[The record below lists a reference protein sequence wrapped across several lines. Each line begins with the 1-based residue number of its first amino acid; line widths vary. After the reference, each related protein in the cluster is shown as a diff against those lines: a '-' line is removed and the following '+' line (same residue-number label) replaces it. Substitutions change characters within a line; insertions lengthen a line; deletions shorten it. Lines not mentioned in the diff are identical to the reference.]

1 MESILYIFLPCKKV
15 YPIGVTY
22 LADFIHRRKPEV
34 RQRILD
40 LSLFSESQRS
50 QAIRDAALEFKPDLV
65 CFSWRDI
72 QIFSPHEG
80 DASLEHAFNFYFA
93 GNPIKRVAASF
104 AGLKQL
110 YRYYSHIRANL
121 SYPWLVRKEFPKT
134 QIMIGGGAFTAFADQ
149 LIEKLPEGTIGIL
162 GEGED
167 AILKVVNGESLENE
181 RYIIREGKQT
191 RKGNQG
197 SPALLDA
204 LTVDLPYLTS
214 IFPQHAAYMDESIG
228 VQTKRGCPYDCAFC
242 LYPYIEGKRV
252 RYRPPEMVVKDISQ
266 HYHQWGARRFWFT
279 DAQFITGKEAYPQCT
294 EILERIVSE
303 KLEIEWSGYI
313 RTSLITPELAK
324 LMVRS
329 GVGDL
334 EVAIT
339 SGSQEV
345 LNNLHMGF
353 KLERLYDGCR
363 YLAEAGFKGKVILNY
378 SLNSP
383 KETEESLLQS
393 VESYKKVASILGEE
407 RVFPLMFFLGIQP
420 NTDLEHRLLEEGYL
434 SAGYNPLMLT
444 PTSIRKLLYNPA
456 PLNKLIAKACLA
468 AWERK
473 EGSRDPRAWTGS
485 LSQTASQAT
494 PSGPKPDTAHYADAN
509 LIRGIQN
516 NSGRDALLT
525 LEEILRSRRPGSADS
540 RHHGKDGC
548 ESNELAVI
556 HRPLHAPWFACIPRE
571 HGAIMPLLL
580 G

>member
-1 MESILYIFLPCKKV
+1 MNSILYVFLPCKKV

-22 LADFIHRRKPEV
+22 LADFIHRRRPDV

-40 LSLFSESQRS
+40 LSLYPQAQRAS
-50 QAIRDAALEFKPDLV
+50 ILRETASSFAPELV

-93 GNPIKRVAASF
+93 SNPLKRVVASF
-104 AGLKQL
+104 QGLRHL
-110 YRYYSHIRANL
+110 YHYYHDIRANL
-121 SYPWLVRKEFPKT
+121 SYPWVIRKEFPKA

-167 AILKVVNGESLENE
+167 AILKVLEGHPLSDE
-181 RYIIREGKQT
+181 RYIVRDGG
-191 RKGNQG
+191 RLLKGEQRA
-197 SPALLDA
+197 PALLDA

-214 IFPQHAAYMDESIG
+214 TFPQYREYIGESIG
-228 VQTKRGCPYDCAFC
+228 VQSKRGCPYDCAFC

-252 RYRPPEMVVKDISQ
+252 RYRPPEMVVRDISQ
-266 HYHQWGARRFWFT
+266 HYHQWGARHFWFT

-294 EILERIVSE
+294 EILERIIRE
-303 KLEIEWSGYI
+303 GLEIEWSGYI
-313 RTSLITPELAK
+313 RTSLITADLAK

-353 KLERLYDGCR
+353 KLDRLYDGCR
-363 YLAEAGFKGKVILNY
+363 YLAEAGFRGKVILNY

-383 KETEESLLQS
+383 KESEETLLQS
-393 VESYKKVASILGEE
+393 VESYKIVASILGEE

-444 PTSIRKLLYNPA
+444 PGSIKKLLYNPA
-456 PLNKLIAKACLA
+456 PLNKVIAKACLA
-468 AWERK
+468 AWHK
-473 EGSRDPRAWTGS
+473 KHGSQDPRPWSGS
-485 LSQTASQAT
+485 LRPE
-494 PSGPKPDTAHYADAN
+494 PSSSAYADGS
-509 LIRGIQN
+509 LIRGIEG
-516 NSGRDALLT
+516 NSGREALLN
-525 LEEILRSRRPGSADS
+525 LEDMLRSRKGAGSS
-540 RHHGKDGC
+540 MG
-548 ESNELAVI
+548 SVS
-556 HRPLHAPWFACIPRE
+556 PAPKSPIVTSAS
-571 HGAIMPLLL
+571 
-580 G
+580 

>member
-1 MESILYIFLPCKKV
+1 MNSILYIFLPCKKV

-22 LADFIHRRKPEV
+22 LADFIHRRKPDV

-40 LSLFSESQRS
+40 LSLFPDDQRRS
-50 QAIRDAALEFKPDLV
+50 AVRDAATEFKPDLV

-80 DASLEHAFNFYFA
+80 DSSLEHAFNFYFA
-93 GNPIKRVAASF
+93 SNPIKRVAASF
-104 AGLKQL
+104 AGIKQL
-110 YRYYSHIRANL
+110 YRYYSHIRAAL
-121 SYPWLVRKEFPKT
+121 SYPWLIAKEFPKA

-149 LIEKLPEGTIGIL
+149 LIQKLPEGTIGIL

-167 AILKVVNGESLENE
+167 AILKVIEGQSLEKE
-181 RYIIREGKQT
+181 RYIIREGKT
-191 RKGNQG
+191 IRKGEQG

-214 IFPQHAAYMDESIG
+214 IFPQHQEYLGESIG
-228 VQTKRGCPYDCAFC
+228 VQSKRGCPYDCAFC

-252 RYRPPEMVVKDISQ
+252 RYRPPSMVVKDISQ

-279 DAQFITGKEAYPQCT
+279 DAQFITGKEAYPQCI
-294 EILERIVSE
+294 EILERILAE

-339 SGSQEV
+339 SGSQAV
-345 LNNLHMGF
+345 LNDLHMGF

-393 VESYKKVASILGEE
+393 VESYKVVASILGEE

-420 NTDLEHRLLEEGYL
+420 NTDLEQRLLEEGYL
-434 SAGYNPLMLT
+434 TAGYNPLMLT

-456 PLNKLIAKACLA
+456 PLNSFIAKACLR

-473 EGSRDPRAWTGS
+473 EGSRDPRKWTGS
-485 LSQTASQAT
+485 LSQS
-494 PSGPKPDTAHYADAN
+494 PKESGPYADAN
-509 LIRGIQN
+509 LIRGIEG
-516 NSGRDALLT
+516 NSGRDALLS
-525 LEEILRSRRPGSADS
+525 LEEILRSRQSLRPA
-540 RHHGKDGC
+540 K
-548 ESNELAVI
+548 ESSEKSVAT
-556 HRPLHAPWFACIPRE
+556 PAS
-571 HGAIMPLLL
+571 
-580 G
+580 

>member
-1 MESILYIFLPCKKV
+1 MNSILYIFLPCKKV

-22 LADFIHRRKPEV
+22 IADFIHRRKPDV

-40 LSLFSESQRS
+40 LSLFPVVQRK
-50 QAIRDAALEFKPDLV
+50 QAILDAATECMPNLV

-80 DASLEHAFNFYFA
+80 DSSLEHAFNFYFA
-93 GNPIKRVAASF
+93 SNPFKRITASF
-104 AGLKQL
+104 AGVKQL
-110 YRYYSHIRANL
+110 YRYYNHINTIL
-121 SYPWLVRKEFPKT
+121 SYPALVRKEFPRV
-134 QIMIGGGAFTAFADQ
+134 QMMIGGGAFTAFADQ

-167 AILKVVNGESLENE
+167 AILKIIESRSIEDE
-181 RYIIREGKQT
+181 RYIIKEGNQI
-191 RKGNQG
+191 RKGRQA
-197 SPALLDA
+197 SPALLESSP
-204 LTVDLPYLTS
+204 VDLPYLTS
-214 IFPQHAAYMDESIG
+214 IFPQYKEYADESIG
-228 VQTKRGCPYDCAFC
+228 VQSKRGCPYDCSFC

-252 RYRPPEMVVKDISQ
+252 RYRPPETVVKDIAQ
-266 HYHQWGARRFWFT
+266 HYHQWGTRRFWFT

-294 EILERIVSE
+294 EILERIVAE
-303 KLEIEWSGYI
+303 KLDIEWSGYI
-313 RTSLITPELAK
+313 RTSLITSEFAK

-393 VESYKKVASILGEE
+393 VESYKMVASILGEE

-420 NTDLEHRLLEEGYL
+420 NTDLEQRLLEEGYL

-456 PLNKLIAKACLA
+456 PLNKIIAKACLR

-473 EGSRDPRAWTGS
+473 QGSSDPRRWTGS
-485 LSQTASQAT
+485 LSQSTT
-494 PSGPKPDTAHYADAN
+494 PSSTYADQN
-509 LIRGIQN
+509 LSRGMEG
-516 NSGRDALLT
+516 NSGRDALLS
-525 LEEILRSRRPGSADS
+525 LEEILASRRRASSPSQATEPRTSSA
-540 RHHGKDGC
+540 G
-548 ESNELAVI
+548 
-556 HRPLHAPWFACIPRE
+556 
-571 HGAIMPLLL
+571 
-580 G
+580 

>member
-1 MESILYIFLPCKKV
+1 MKSILYVFLPCKQV
-15 YPIGVTY
+15 YPIGITY
-22 LADFIHRRKPEV
+22 LADFVHRRRPDV
-34 RQRILD
+34 RQQILD
-40 LSLFSESQRS
+40 LSLYPQAQRP
-50 QAIRDAALEFKPDLV
+50 AILRDAVSAFSPELV
-65 CFSWRDI
+65 AFSWRDI

-93 GNPIKRVAASF
+93 SNPLKRVAASF
-104 AGLKQL
+104 QGLKQL
-110 YRYYSHIRANL
+110 YRYYSDIRANL
-121 SYPWLVRKEFPKT
+121 SYPWLIHKEFPKT
-134 QIMIGGGAFTAFADQ
+134 KIMIGGGAFTAFADQ
-149 LIEKLPEGTIGIL
+149 LMEKLPEGVLGIL

-167 AILKVVNGESLENE
+167 ALIKVIDGQPLDGE
-181 RYIIREGKQT
+181 RYILREGK
-191 RKGNQG
+191 RIIKGEQR
-197 SPALLDA
+197 STVLLDTQ
-204 LTVDLPYLTS
+204 TVDLPYLTS
-214 IFPQHAAYMDESIG
+214 IFPQYRAYLDESIG
-228 VQTKRGCPYDCAFC
+228 VQSKRGCPYDCAFC

-252 RYRPPEMVVKDISQ
+252 RYRPAAMVVQDIAQ

-294 EILERIVSE
+294 EILERILAE
-303 KLEIEWSGYI
+303 KLELQWSGYI
-313 RTSLITPELAK
+313 RTSLITSELAK

-383 KETEESLLQS
+383 KETEETLLQS
-393 VESYKKVASILGEE
+393 VEAYKRVASILGED

-456 PLNKLIAKACLA
+456 PLNKIIAKACLA
-468 AWERK
+468 AWEK
-473 EGSRDPRAWTGS
+473 KHGSRDPRPWTGS
-485 LSQTASQAT
+485 LSQTQAPDSTGSQKT
-494 PSGPKPDTAHYADAN
+494 YADGS
-509 LIRGIQN
+509 LIRGVEG
-516 NSGRDALLT
+516 NSGREALLT
-525 LEEILRSRRPGSADS
+525 LEEILHTRKPSGPSSARETRPAATSA
-540 RHHGKDGC
+540 
-548 ESNELAVI
+548 
-556 HRPLHAPWFACIPRE
+556 P
-571 HGAIMPLLL
+571 
-580 G
+580 

>member
-1 MESILYIFLPCKKV
+1 MNSILYIFLPCKKV

-40 LSLFSESQRS
+40 LSLFPESQRT
-50 QAIRDAALEFKPDLV
+50 QAIRDVALDFKPDLV

-93 GNPIKRVAASF
+93 SNPIKRVAASF

-121 SYPWLVRKEFPKT
+121 SYPWLIRKEFPKS

-197 SPALLDA
+197 APALLEA

-214 IFPQHAAYMDESIG
+214 IFPQHASYMDESIG

-294 EILERIVSE
+294 EILERILSE

-383 KETEESLLQS
+383 KETEDSLLQS
-393 VESYKKVASILGEE
+393 VESYKKVAAILGEE

-456 PLNKLIAKACLA
+456 PLNKLIAKACLT
-468 AWERK
+468 AWQQK
-473 EGSRDPRAWTGS
+473 EGSRDPRAWSGS
-485 LSQTASQAT
+485 LSQTTS
-494 PSGPKPDTAHYADAN
+494 SESKPAQPHYADAN

-516 NSGRDALLT
+516 NSGREALLT
-525 LEEILRSRRPGSADS
+525 LEEILRARRPAQPTTASAE
-540 RHHGKDGC
+540 KT
-548 ESNELAVI
+548 AVS
-556 HRPLHAPWFACIPRE
+556 P
-571 HGAIMPLLL
+571 MS
-580 G
+580 

>member
-1 MESILYIFLPCKKV
+1 MNSILYIFLPCKKV

-22 LADFIHRRKPEV
+22 IADFIHRRKPDV

-40 LSLFSESQRS
+40 LSLFPLAQRK
-50 QAIRDAALEFKPDLV
+50 QAILDAATEFRPNLV

-80 DASLEHAFNFYFA
+80 DSSLEHAFNFYFA
-93 GNPIKRVAASF
+93 SNPLKRITASF
-104 AGLKQL
+104 AGVKQL
-110 YRYYSHIRANL
+110 YRYYNHINTIL
-121 SYPWLVRKEFPKT
+121 SYPQLVRKEFPRA
-134 QIMIGGGAFTAFADQ
+134 QMMIGGGAFTAFADQ

-167 AILKVVNGESLENE
+167 AILKVIEGRSIEDE
-181 RYIIREGKQT
+181 RYILKEGNQI
-191 RKGNQG
+191 RKGRQA
-197 SPALLDA
+197 SPALLESWP
-204 LTVDLPYLTS
+204 VDLPYLTS
-214 IFPQHAAYMDESIG
+214 IFPQYQEYADESIG
-228 VQTKRGCPYDCAFC
+228 VQSKRGCPYDCSFC

-252 RYRPPEMVVKDISQ
+252 RYRPPETVVKDIAQ
-266 HYHQWGARRFWFT
+266 HYHQWGTRRFWFT

-294 EILERIVSE
+294 EILERIVAE
-303 KLEIEWSGYI
+303 KLDIEWSGYI
-313 RTSLITPELAK
+313 RTSLITSELAK

-383 KETEESLLQS
+383 KETEASLLQS

-420 NTDLEHRLLEEGYL
+420 NTDLEQRLLEEGYL

-456 PLNKLIAKACLA
+456 PLNKIIAKACLR

-473 EGSRDPRAWTGS
+473 QGSSDPRRWTGS
-485 LSQTASQAT
+485 LSQSTN
-494 PSGPKPDTAHYADAN
+494 PSSTYADQN
-509 LIRGIQN
+509 LSRGIEG
-516 NSGRDALLT
+516 NSGRDALLS
-525 LEEILRSRRPGSADS
+525 LEEILASRRPASSPSQATEPRTSSA
-540 RHHGKDGC
+540 G
-548 ESNELAVI
+548 
-556 HRPLHAPWFACIPRE
+556 
-571 HGAIMPLLL
+571 
-580 G
+580 

>member
-1 MESILYIFLPCKKV
+1 MNSVLYIFLPCKKV

-22 LADFIHRRKPEV
+22 LADFIHRRKPDV

-40 LSLFSESQRS
+40 LSLFPDSQRLN
-50 QAIRDAALEFKPDLV
+50 AVRDAATEFKPDLV

-80 DASLEHAFNFYFA
+80 DSSLEHAFNFYFA
-93 GNPIKRVAASF
+93 SNPIKRVAASF
-104 AGLKQL
+104 AGVKQL
-110 YRYYSHIRANL
+110 YRYYSHIRAAL
-121 SYPWLVRKEFPKT
+121 SYPWLIAKEFPKA

-149 LIEKLPEGTIGIL
+149 LIQKLPEGVIGIL

-167 AILKVVNGESLENE
+167 AILKVIEGQSLENE
-181 RYIIREGKQT
+181 RYILREGKT
-191 RKGNQG
+191 VRKGQQG

-204 LTVDLPYLTS
+204 LTVDLPYLTT
-214 IFPQHAAYMDESIG
+214 IFPQHREYLDESIG
-228 VQTKRGCPYDCAFC
+228 VQSKRGCPYDCAFC

-252 RYRPPEMVVKDISQ
+252 RYRPPSMVVKDISQ

-294 EILERIVSE
+294 EILERILAE

-339 SGSQEV
+339 SGSQMV
-345 LNNLHMGF
+345 LNDLHMGF

-420 NTDLEHRLLEEGYL
+420 NTDLEERLLEEGYL

-456 PLNKLIAKACLA
+456 PLNSFIAKACLR

-473 EGSRDPRAWTGS
+473 EGSRDPRKWTGS
-485 LSQTASQAT
+485 LSQA
-494 PSGPKPDTAHYADAN
+494 PKESGAYADTN
-509 LIRGIQN
+509 LIRGIEG
-516 NSGRDALLT
+516 NSGRDALLS
-525 LEEILRSRRPGSADS
+525 LEEILRSRKSIVNRQSS
-540 RHHGKDGC
+540 
-548 ESNELAVI
+548 V
-556 HRPLHAPWFACIPRE
+556 
-571 HGAIMPLLL
+571 GAEPSKI
-580 G
+580 

>member
-1 MESILYIFLPCKKV
+1 MNSILYIFLPCKKV

-40 LSLFSESQRS
+40 LSLFSESQRT
-50 QAIRDAALEFKPDLV
+50 QAIRDAALDFKPDLV

-93 GNPIKRVAASF
+93 SNPIKRVAASF

-121 SYPWLVRKEFPKT
+121 SYPWLIRKEFPKS

-197 SPALLDA
+197 APALLDA

-214 IFPQHAAYMDESIG
+214 IFPQHASYMDESIG

-294 EILERIVSE
+294 EILERILSE

-456 PLNKLIAKACLA
+456 PLNKIIAKACLT
-468 AWERK
+468 AWEHK

-485 LSQTASQAT
+485 LSQTS
-494 PSGPKPDTAHYADAN
+494 PSEGKPDQAHYADAN

-516 NSGRDALLT
+516 NSGREALLT
-525 LEEILRSRRPGSADS
+525 LEEILRSRRPAQPTAAPTE
-540 RHHGKDGC
+540 KT
-548 ESNELAVI
+548 AVS
-556 HRPLHAPWFACIPRE
+556 P
-571 HGAIMPLLL
+571 MT
-580 G
+580 

>member
-1 MESILYIFLPCKKV
+1 MNSILYIFLPCKKV

-40 LSLFSESQRS
+40 LSLFPEAQRS
-50 QAIRDAALEFKPDLV
+50 AAVRDAATEFKPDLV

-80 DASLEHAFNFYFA
+80 DSSLEHAFNFYFA
-93 GNPIKRVAASF
+93 SNPLKRITASF
-104 AGLKQL
+104 AGLQQL
-110 YRYYSHIRANL
+110 YRYYSHIRAAL
-121 SYPWLVRKEFPKT
+121 SYPWLIAKEFPRA

-149 LIEKLPEGTIGIL
+149 LIQKLPEGTIGIL

-167 AILKVVNGESLENE
+167 AILKVVEGQSLENE
-181 RYIIREGKQT
+181 RYILREGKT
-191 RKGNQG
+191 VRKGQQG
-197 SPALLDA
+197 APALLDT

-214 IFPQHAAYMDESIG
+214 IFPQYKEYLGESIG
-228 VQTKRGCPYDCAFC
+228 VQSKRGCPYDCAFC

-252 RYRPPEMVVKDISQ
+252 RYRPPSMVVQDISQ

-294 EILERIVSE
+294 EILERILAE

-345 LNNLHMGF
+345 LNDLHMGF

-393 VESYKKVASILGEE
+393 VESYKKVAAILGEE

-420 NTDLEHRLLEEGYL
+420 NTDLEQRLLEEGYL

-456 PLNKLIAKACLA
+456 PLNSFIAKACLR

-473 EGSRDPRAWTGS
+473 DGSKDPRKWTGS
-485 LSQTASQAT
+485 LSQTQKE
-494 PSGPKPDTAHYADAN
+494 SGPYADKS
-509 LIRGIQN
+509 LIRGIEG
-516 NSGRDALLT
+516 NSGRDALLS
-525 LEEILRSRRPGSADS
+525 LEEILRSRQSLRSAKGSGNKSVVTPGS
-540 RHHGKDGC
+540 
-548 ESNELAVI
+548 
-556 HRPLHAPWFACIPRE
+556 
-571 HGAIMPLLL
+571 
-580 G
+580 

>member
-1 MESILYIFLPCKKV
+1 MDSILYIFLPCKKV

-22 LADFIHRRKPEV
+22 LADFIHRRKPDV

-40 LSLFSESQRS
+40 LSLFPDAQRIS
-50 QAIRDAALEFKPDLV
+50 AVRDAATEFKPDLV

-80 DASLEHAFNFYFA
+80 DSSLEHAFNFYFA
-93 GNPIKRVAASF
+93 SNPLKRVAASF
-104 AGLKQL
+104 AGVKQL
-110 YRYYSHIRANL
+110 YRYYSHIRAAL
-121 SYPWLVRKEFPKT
+121 SYPWLIAKEFPKA

-149 LIEKLPEGTIGIL
+149 LIQKLPEGTIGIL

-167 AILKVVNGESLENE
+167 AILKVIEGQSLEKE
-181 RYIIREGKQT
+181 RYILREGKT
-191 RKGNQG
+191 VRKGQQG

-214 IFPQHAAYMDESIG
+214 IFPQHREYLGESIG
-228 VQTKRGCPYDCAFC
+228 VQSKRGCPYDCAFC

-252 RYRPPEMVVKDISQ
+252 RYRPPSMVVKDISQ

-279 DAQFITGKEAYPQCT
+279 DAQFMTGKEAYPQCT
-294 EILERIVSE
+294 EILERILAE

-339 SGSQEV
+339 SGSQVV
-345 LNNLHMGF
+345 LNDLHMGF

-393 VESYKKVASILGEE
+393 VESYKVVASILGEE

-420 NTDLEHRLLEEGYL
+420 NTDLEERLLEEGYL

-456 PLNKLIAKACLA
+456 PLNSFIAKACLM

-473 EGSRDPRAWTGS
+473 DGSRDPRKWTGS
-485 LSQTASQAT
+485 LSQS
-494 PSGPKPDTAHYADAN
+494 PKESGPYADAN
-509 LIRGIQN
+509 LIRGIEG
-516 NSGRDALLT
+516 NSGRDALLS
-525 LEEILRSRRPGSADS
+525 LEEILLSRKSIVDRQSS
-540 RHHGKDGC
+540 
-548 ESNELAVI
+548 V
-556 HRPLHAPWFACIPRE
+556 
-571 HGAIMPLLL
+571 GAEPSKI
-580 G
+580 

>member
-1 MESILYIFLPCKKV
+1 MNSILYIFLPCKKV

-34 RQRILD
+34 GQRILD
-40 LSLFSESQRS
+40 LSLFPENQRIS
-50 QAIRDAALEFKPDLV
+50 AVRDAATEFKPDLV

-80 DASLEHAFNFYFA
+80 DSSLEHAFNFYFA
-93 GNPIKRVAASF
+93 SNPLKRITASF
-104 AGLKQL
+104 AGLQQL
-110 YRYYSHIRANL
+110 YRYYSHIRAAL
-121 SYPWLVRKEFPKT
+121 SYPWLIAKEFPRA

-149 LIEKLPEGTIGIL
+149 LIQKLPEGTIGIL

-167 AILKVVNGESLENE
+167 AILKVIEGQSLEQE
-181 RYIIREGKQT
+181 RYIIREGKT
-191 RKGNQG
+191 VRKGQQG
-197 SPALLDA
+197 APALLDT

-214 IFPQHAAYMDESIG
+214 IFPQYKEYLGESIG
-228 VQTKRGCPYDCAFC
+228 VQSKRGCPYDCAFC

-252 RYRPPEMVVKDISQ
+252 RYRPPAMVVQDISQ

-294 EILERIVSE
+294 EILERILAE

-345 LNNLHMGF
+345 LNDLHMGF
-353 KLERLYDGCR
+353 KLEKLYDGCR

-393 VESYKKVASILGEE
+393 VESYKKVAAILGEE

-420 NTDLEHRLLEEGYL
+420 NTDLEQRLLEEGYL

-456 PLNKLIAKACLA
+456 PLNSFIAKACLR

-473 EGSRDPRAWTGS
+473 DGSKDPRKWTGS
-485 LSQTASQAT
+485 LSQTPT
-494 PSGPKPDTAHYADAN
+494 ESGPYADKS
-509 LIRGIQN
+509 LIRGIEG
-516 NSGRDALLT
+516 NSGRDALLS
-525 LEEILRSRRPGSADS
+525 LEEILRARQSLRSAKDS
-540 RHHGKDGC
+540 GDK
-548 ESNELAVI
+548 SAV
-556 HRPLHAPWFACIPRE
+556 PR
-571 HGAIMPLLL
+571 GV
-580 G
+580 

>member
-40 LSLFSESQRS
+40 LSLFPENQRS
-50 QAIRDAALEFKPDLV
+50 AAVRDAATEFKPDLV

-80 DASLEHAFNFYFA
+80 DSSLEHAFNFYFA
-93 GNPIKRVAASF
+93 SNPLKRITASF
-104 AGLKQL
+104 AGLQQL
-110 YRYYSHIRANL
+110 YRYYSHIRAAL
-121 SYPWLVRKEFPKT
+121 SYPWLIAKEFPRA

-149 LIEKLPEGTIGIL
+149 LIQKLPEGTIGIL

-167 AILKVVNGESLENE
+167 AILKVVEGQSLEHE
-181 RYIIREGKQT
+181 RYILREGKT
-191 RKGNQG
+191 VRKGQQG
-197 SPALLDA
+197 APALLDT

-214 IFPQHAAYMDESIG
+214 IFPQYTEYLGESIG
-228 VQTKRGCPYDCAFC
+228 VQSKRGCPYDCAFC

-252 RYRPPEMVVKDISQ
+252 RYRPPSLVVQDISQ

-294 EILERIVSE
+294 EILERILAE

-345 LNNLHMGF
+345 LNDLHMGF
-353 KLERLYDGCR
+353 KLEKLYDGCR

-393 VESYKKVASILGEE
+393 VESYKKVAAILGEE

-420 NTDLEHRLLEEGYL
+420 NTDLEQRLLEEGYL

-456 PLNKLIAKACLA
+456 PLNSFIAKACLR

-473 EGSRDPRAWTGS
+473 EGSRDPRKWTGS
-485 LSQTASQAT
+485 LSQT
-494 PSGPKPDTAHYADAN
+494 PKESGPYADKS
-509 LIRGIQN
+509 LIRGIEG
-516 NSGRDALLT
+516 NSGRDALLS
-525 LEEILRSRRPGSADS
+525 LEEILRSRQSLRSAKDS
-540 RHHGKDGC
+540 GDK
-548 ESNELAVI
+548 SAVT
-556 HRPLHAPWFACIPRE
+556 R
-571 HGAIMPLLL
+571 GV
-580 G
+580 

>member
-1 MESILYIFLPCKKV
+1 MNSILYVFLPCKKV
-15 YPIGVTY
+15 YPIGITY

-40 LSLFSESQRS
+40 LSLFPLAQRT
-50 QAIRDAALEFKPDLV
+50 QALRDATAEFKPDLV

-80 DASLEHAFNFYFA
+80 DSSLEHAFNFYFA
-93 GNPIKRVAASF
+93 SNPLKKVVASF
-104 AGLKQL
+104 EGIKQL
-110 YRYYSHIRANL
+110 YRYYNHIYTIL
-121 SYPWLVRKEFPKT
+121 SYPWLIRKEFPKA

-167 AILKVVNGESLENE
+167 AILKVVEGRSIEDE
-181 RYIIREGKQT
+181 RYIVKEGRRI
-191 RKGNQG
+191 RKGTQG

-214 IFPQHAAYMDESIG
+214 IFPQYGEYIYDESIG
-228 VQTKRGCPYDCAFC
+228 VQSKRGCPYDCAFC

-252 RYRPPEMVVKDISQ
+252 RYRPPAMVVQDISQ

-279 DAQFITGKEAYPQCT
+279 DAQFITGREAYPQCT
-294 EILERIVSE
+294 EILERIVAE
-303 KLEIEWSGYI
+303 KLEIEWSGYV

-334 EVAIT
+334 EVAVT

-383 KETEESLLQS
+383 KETEETLLQS
-393 VESYKKVASILGEE
+393 VESYKVVSSIIGEE

-420 NTDLEHRLLEEGYL
+420 NTDLEQRLLEEGYL

-444 PTSIRKLLYNPA
+444 PSSIKKLLYNPA
-456 PLNKLIAKACLA
+456 PLNKIIAKACLQ

-473 EGSRDPRAWTGS
+473 EGSRDPRKWTGS
-485 LSQTASQAT
+485 LSQSDADSSA
-494 PSGPKPDTAHYADAN
+494 YADKS
-509 LIRGIQN
+509 LSKGIEG
-516 NSGRDALLT
+516 NSGRDTLLS
-525 LEEILRSRRPGSADS
+525 LEEIIRSRRASASPRQTSEPGASS
-540 RHHGKDGC
+540 TR
-548 ESNELAVI
+548 
-556 HRPLHAPWFACIPRE
+556 
-571 HGAIMPLLL
+571 
-580 G
+580 

>member
-22 LADFIHRRKPEV
+22 LADFIHRRKPDV

-40 LSLFSESQRS
+40 LTLYPDGQRIS
-50 QAIRDAALEFKPDLV
+50 AVRDATTEFKPDLV

-80 DASLEHAFNFYFA
+80 DSSLEHAFNFYFA
-93 GNPIKRVAASF
+93 SNPLKRIAASF
-104 AGLKQL
+104 AGVKQL
-110 YRYYSHIRANL
+110 YRYYSHIRAAL
-121 SYPWLVRKEFPKT
+121 SYPWLIAKEFPKA

-149 LIEKLPEGTIGIL
+149 LIQKLPEGVIGIL

-167 AILKVVNGESLENE
+167 AILKVIEGQSLEQE
-181 RYIIREGKQT
+181 RYILREGKT
-191 RKGNQG
+191 VRKGQQG

-214 IFPQHAAYMDESIG
+214 IFPQHREYQGESIG
-228 VQTKRGCPYDCAFC
+228 VQSKRGCPYDCAFC

-252 RYRPPEMVVKDISQ
+252 RYRPPSMVVKDISQ
-266 HYHQWGARRFWFT
+266 HYHQWGTRRFWFT

-294 EILERIVSE
+294 EILERILAE

-339 SGSQEV
+339 SGSQMV
-345 LNNLHMGF
+345 LNDLHMGF

-363 YLAEAGFKGKVILNY
+363 YLAEAGFRGKVILNY

-420 NTDLEHRLLEEGYL
+420 NTDLEERLLEEGYL

-456 PLNKLIAKACLA
+456 PLNSFIAKACLR

-473 EGSRDPRAWTGS
+473 EGSRDPRKWTGS
-485 LSQTASQAT
+485 LSQDPQE
-494 PSGPKPDTAHYADAN
+494 SGPYADKS
-509 LIRGIQN
+509 LIRGIEG
-516 NSGRDALLT
+516 NSGRDTLLS
-525 LEEILRSRRPGSADS
+525 LEEILRSRQSIRSA
-540 RHHGKDGC
+540 K
-548 ESNELAVI
+548 EL
-556 HRPLHAPWFACIPRE
+556 RE
-571 HGAIMPLLL
+571 KSVTTPTT
-580 G
+580 

>member
-1 MESILYIFLPCKKV
+1 MNAILYIFLPCKKV

-40 LSLFSESQRS
+40 LSLFPESQRS
-50 QAIRDAALEFKPDLV
+50 QAVRDAAQEFKPDLV

-80 DASLEHAFNFYFA
+80 DSSLEHAFNFYFA
-93 GNPIKRVAASF
+93 SNPIKRVMASVE
-104 AGLKQL
+104 GLKQL

-121 SYPWLVRKEFPKT
+121 SYPWLIRKEFPKA

-167 AILKVVNGESLENE
+167 AILKVVSGDSLTGE
-181 RYIIREGKQT
+181 RYIIREGKKIL
-191 RKGNQG
+191 KGEQG
-197 SPALLDA
+197 APALLDA

-214 IFPQHAAYMDESIG
+214 IFPQYGAYMDESIG

-252 RYRPPEMVVKDISQ
+252 RYRPPAMVVKDIAQ

-294 EILERIVSE
+294 EILERILSE

-313 RTSLITPELAK
+313 RTSLITPDLAK

-456 PLNKLIAKACLA
+456 PLNKLIAKACLT
-468 AWERK
+468 AWQRK

-485 LSQTASQAT
+485 LSQTATAQEPA
-494 PSGPKPDTAHYADAN
+494 PAHYADGN
-509 LIRGIQN
+509 LIRGVHN

-525 LEEILRSRRPGSADS
+525 LEEILRARRPAQPTTSVAE
-540 RHHGKDGC
+540 KT
-548 ESNELAVI
+548 AVS
-556 HRPLHAPWFACIPRE
+556 PTS
-571 HGAIMPLLL
+571 
-580 G
+580 

>member
-1 MESILYIFLPCKKV
+1 MNSILYIFLPCKKV

-40 LSLFSESQRS
+40 LSLFPENQRS
-50 QAIRDAALEFKPDLV
+50 AAVRDAATEFNPDLV

-80 DASLEHAFNFYFA
+80 DSSLEHAFNFYFA
-93 GNPIKRVAASF
+93 SNPLKRITASF
-104 AGLKQL
+104 AGLQQL
-110 YRYYSHIRANL
+110 YRYYSHIRAAL
-121 SYPWLVRKEFPKT
+121 SYPWLIAKEFPRA

-149 LIEKLPEGTIGIL
+149 LIQKLPEGTIGIL

-167 AILKVVNGESLENE
+167 AILKVIEGQSLEQE
-181 RYIIREGKQT
+181 RYIIREGKT
-191 RKGNQG
+191 VRKGRQG
-197 SPALLDA
+197 TPALLDA

-214 IFPQHAAYMDESIG
+214 IFPQYKEYLGESIG
-228 VQTKRGCPYDCAFC
+228 VQSKRGCPYDCAFC

-252 RYRPPEMVVKDISQ
+252 RYRPPSMVVQDISQ

-294 EILERIVSE
+294 EILERILAE

-345 LNNLHMGF
+345 LNDLHMGF

-393 VESYKKVASILGEE
+393 VESYKKVAAILGEE

-420 NTDLEHRLLEEGYL
+420 NTDLEERLLEEGYL

-456 PLNKLIAKACLA
+456 PLNSFIAKACLR

-473 EGSRDPRAWTGS
+473 EGSRDPRKWTGS
-485 LSQTASQAT
+485 LSQT
-494 PSGPKPDTAHYADAN
+494 PKESGPYADAS
-509 LIRGIQN
+509 LSKGIEG
-516 NSGRDALLT
+516 NSGRDALLS
-525 LEEILRSRRPGSADS
+525 LEEILRSRQSLRSTKDSTGKSVATPGT
-540 RHHGKDGC
+540 
-548 ESNELAVI
+548 
-556 HRPLHAPWFACIPRE
+556 
-571 HGAIMPLLL
+571 
-580 G
+580 

>member
-22 LADFIHRRKPEV
+22 LADFIHRRKPDV

-40 LSLFSESQRS
+40 LSLFPDGQRIR
-50 QAIRDAALEFKPDLV
+50 AVRDAATEFKPDLV

-80 DASLEHAFNFYFA
+80 DSSLEHAFNFYFA
-93 GNPIKRVAASF
+93 SNPIKRVAASF
-104 AGLKQL
+104 AGVKQL
-110 YRYYSHIRANL
+110 YRYYSHIRAAL
-121 SYPWLVRKEFPKT
+121 SYPWLIAKEFPKA

-149 LIEKLPEGTIGIL
+149 LIQKLPEGVIGIL

-167 AILKVVNGESLENE
+167 AILKVIEGQSLENE
-181 RYIIREGKQT
+181 RYILREGKT
-191 RKGNQG
+191 VRKGQQG

-204 LTVDLPYLTS
+204 LTVDLPYLTT
-214 IFPQHAAYMDESIG
+214 IFPQHREYLGESIG
-228 VQTKRGCPYDCAFC
+228 VQSKRGCPYDCAFC

-252 RYRPPEMVVKDISQ
+252 RYRPPAMVVKDISQ

-294 EILERIVSE
+294 EILERILAE

-339 SGSQEV
+339 SGSQMV
-345 LNNLHMGF
+345 LNDLHMGF

-420 NTDLEHRLLEEGYL
+420 NTDLEERLLEEGYL

-456 PLNKLIAKACLA
+456 PLNSFIAKACLM

-473 EGSRDPRAWTGS
+473 DGSRDPRKWTGS
-485 LSQTASQAT
+485 LSQA
-494 PSGPKPDTAHYADAN
+494 PKESGAYADAN
-509 LIRGIQN
+509 LIRGIEG
-516 NSGRDALLT
+516 NSGRDALLS
-525 LEEILRSRRPGSADS
+525 LEEILRSRQSIRSA
-540 RHHGKDGC
+540 R
-548 ESNELAVI
+548 ESSEKSVVTPAS
-556 HRPLHAPWFACIPRE
+556 
-571 HGAIMPLLL
+571 
-580 G
+580 

>member
-1 MESILYIFLPCKKV
+1 MNSILYIFLPCKKV
-15 YPIGVTY
+15 YPIGITY
-22 LADFIHRRKPEV
+22 LADFIHRRKPDV

-40 LSLFSESQRS
+40 LSLFPVSQRS
-50 QAIRDAALEFKPDLV
+50 QAIRDAATEFKPDLV

-80 DASLEHAFNFYFA
+80 DSSLEHAFNFYFA
-93 GNPIKRVAASF
+93 SNPLKRIMASVQ
-104 AGLKQL
+104 GVKQL
-110 YRYYSHIRANL
+110 YRYYSHIYTIL
-121 SYPWLVRKEFPKT
+121 SYPWLIRKEFPRSH
-134 QIMIGGGAFTAFADQ
+134 IMIGGGAFTAFADQ
-149 LIEKLPEGTIGIL
+149 LIEKLPEGTIGLL

-167 AILKVVNGESLENE
+167 AILKVIEGRSIEDE
-181 RYIIREGKQT
+181 RYIIREGKQV
-191 RKGNQG
+191 RKGRQG

-214 IFPQHAAYMDESIG
+214 IFPQYREYQGEAIG

-266 HYHQWGARRFWFT
+266 HYHQWGTRRFWFT

-294 EILERIVSE
+294 EILERIISE
-303 KLEIEWSGYI
+303 KMEIEWSGYI
-313 RTSLITPELAK
+313 RTSLITPDLAK

-339 SGSQEV
+339 SGSQDV

-383 KETEESLLQS
+383 KETEETLLQS
-393 VESYKKVASILGEE
+393 VESYKMVASILGED

-420 NTDLEHRLLEEGYL
+420 NTDLEQRLLEEGYL
-434 SAGYNPLMLT
+434 SPGYNPLMLT

-456 PLNKLIAKACLA
+456 PLNKFIAKACLK

-473 EGSRDPRAWTGS
+473 EGSRDPRKWTGS
-485 LSQTASQAT
+485 LSQTGT
-494 PSGPKPDTAHYADAN
+494 EKGKYADAN
-509 LIRGIQN
+509 LIRGIEG
-516 NSGRDALLT
+516 NSGRDTLLS
-525 LEEILRSRRPGSADS
+525 LEEILRTRQSQKAASLSDKTSLPMASR
-540 RHHGKDGC
+540 
-548 ESNELAVI
+548 
-556 HRPLHAPWFACIPRE
+556 
-571 HGAIMPLLL
+571 
-580 G
+580 

>member
-1 MESILYIFLPCKKV
+1 MNSILYIFLPCKKV

-34 RQRILD
+34 RQRIVD
-40 LSLFSESQRS
+40 LSLFPDSQRL
-50 QAIRDAALEFKPDLV
+50 QAVRDAATEFKPDLV

-80 DASLEHAFNFYFA
+80 DSSLEHAFNFYFA
-93 GNPIKRVAASF
+93 SNPLKRVVASF
-104 AGLKQL
+104 EGLKQL
-110 YRYYSHIRANL
+110 YRYYSHIRATL
-121 SYPWLVRKEFPKT
+121 SYPWLIAKEFPKA

-149 LIEKLPEGTIGIL
+149 LIEKLPERTIGIL

-167 AILKVVNGESLENE
+167 AILKVLDGQSLEGE
-181 RYIIREGKQT
+181 RYILREGNT
-191 RKGNQG
+191 VRKGTQAA
-197 SPALLDA
+197 PALLDA

-214 IFPQHAAYMDESIG
+214 IFPQYREYVGESIG

-252 RYRPPEMVVKDISQ
+252 RYRPPAMIVKDISQ

-279 DAQFITGKEAYPQCT
+279 DAQFITGKESYPQCT
-294 EILERIVSE
+294 EILERILAE

-393 VESYKKVASILGEE
+393 VEAYKKVASILGEE

-456 PLNKLIAKACLA
+456 PLNKIIAKACLM

-473 EGSRDPRAWTGS
+473 RGSRDPRAWSGS
-485 LSQTASQAT
+485 LSQTAGT
-494 PSGPKPDTAHYADAN
+494 SGDYADKS
-509 LIRGIQN
+509 LLKGIDG
-516 NSGRDALLT
+516 NSGRDALLS
-525 LEEILRSRRPGSADS
+525 LEEIIRSRKSSSQSMASRENSA
-540 RHHGKDGC
+540 
-548 ESNELAVI
+548 A
-556 HRPLHAPWFACIPRE
+556 APIS
-571 HGAIMPLLL
+571 
-580 G
+580 